1 MVDGGT
7 PRSRDY
13 LKESN
18 VKKNDDPR
26 KLVESLERGFS
37 EYVNYLRDNLMRL
50 QRIQVD
56 LLKRVE
62 SLEKQEKRSN

>member
-1 MVDGGT
+1 
-7 PRSRDY
+7 
-13 LKESN
+13 

-62 SLEKQEKRSN
+62 SLEKQQKRSN